1 MDSKQNSLG
10 PRPVP
15 PPSDPSEYE
24 ACPAGV
30 LPAGQMTLVR
40 TMQENFFRGFAAQ
53 LGTRLETPITGEL
66 AVAQPLPSSTFLQSE
81 DDGGYLLRL
90 NAEPVHGQ
98 ALAAFSPGLVAYLL
112 RILLGSPQTAEDA
125 PRPVTEIELHI
136 LREIFETMERE
147 LTAAWQPAGIAFR
160 HSVTGNNEAAT
171 TPDTL
176 LVFEYRME
184 LGDVHATLRIAVP
197 AFLVRLAVLQCA
209 PPAEVASAPVQETIL
224 GSLRHAKGRVEAV
237 LAGSTIRMGD
247 LAAMERGHVLMLTQ
261 PARSPLELRING
273 KPKFRGEWVACGNRQ
288 ALDLM

>member
-1 MDSKQNSLG
+1 MDSKPNSNG

-15 PPSDPSEYE
+15 PPSEYE

-30 LPAGQMTLVR
+30 LPAGQMALVR
-40 TMQENFFRGFAAQ
+40 AIQENFFRGFATK
-53 LGTRLETPITGEL
+53 LGLRLEMPVAGQL
-66 AVAQPLPSSTFLQSE
+66 AVAQPLPGSTFLESE

-90 NAEPVHGQ
+90 NAEPVRGQ
-98 ALAAFSPGLVAYLL
+98 ALAALSPSLVAHLL
-112 RILLGSPQTAEDA
+112 RILLGSPPGPGDA
-125 PRPVTEIELHI
+125 PRHVTEIELHI
-136 LREIFETMERE
+136 LREIFEILERE

-160 HSVTGNNEAAT
+160 YGVTGNNEAAT

-184 LGDVHATLRIAVP
+184 FGDVHATLRIAVP
-197 AFLVRLAVLQCA
+197 AFLVRLAVLNCA
-209 PPAEVASAPVQETIL
+209 PPVEVASSPVQETIL
-224 GSLRHAKGRVEAV
+224 GSLRRATARVEAV

-247 LAAMERGHVLMLTQ
+247 LVAMEPGQVLMLSQ